1 MKKLLALLLVL
12 VMSIGCLAGCGKK
25 DDNNTPAGGEE
36 LEHVNLVMYLIGSK
50 PNDYDKAIEEL
61 NKLLKE
67 DINATVEVRW
77 MSWGDYGQKY
87 PVLMAAGEEFD
98 LIYSVD
104 WNKYAQY
111 SRDGGYMDI
120 TELLPVYAPKSFAAL
135 DETQKDLVRVDGKM
149 YALPANATEVNPGGY
164 VVRGDL
170 MKKYGMDTI
179 SSFDDFMDYLKAVK
193 ENESGLMPIAAAGN
207 ETMFEFKWGT
217 IGTSNIVY
225 NYGTREFDK
234 LFYRYDNAE
243 FLHML
248 DRMREGYENGYWS
261 KDVVM
266 NTVASK
272 DAFLAGTS
280 AAATCNLKNF
290 NELRQKADPSW
301 DVQWYPKTGDMK
313 NCLKTGSQMMSVA
326 ASSKNPERAL
336 MFLELLNT
344 DSRYYNLT
352 TYGIEGVHF
361 VINSEGKYDFPEG
374 VTLENTGFTP
384 DGAGNW
390 GWNSNALALE
400 LGYAWE
406 GEKAIKED
414 MVKNGA
420 WSAYLGFA
428 FDNTPVSNEIA
439 AVNAVNSEYWIP
451 LSWGLVEVESG
462 VKKWVEQL
470 ENAGIGKIMDE
481 VTKQTQEF
489 LKNK

>member
-1 MKKLLALLLVL
+1 M
-12 VMSIGCLAGCGKK
+12 
-25 DDNNTPAGGEE
+25 
-36 LEHVNLVMYLIGSK
+36 
-50 PNDYDKAIEEL
+50 
-61 NKLLKE
+61 
-67 DINATVEVRW
+67 
-77 MSWGDYGQKY
+77 
-87 PVLMAAGEEFD
+87 
-98 LIYSVD
+98 
-104 WNKYAQY
+104 
-111 SRDGGYMDI
+111 
-120 TELLPVYAPKSFAAL
+120 
-135 DETQKDLVRVDGKM
+135 
-149 YALPANATEVNPGGY
+149 
-164 VVRGDL
+164 
-170 MKKYGMDTI
+170 
-179 SSFDDFMDYLKAVK
+179 
-193 ENESGLMPIAAAGN
+193 
-207 ETMFEFKWGT
+207 
-217 IGTSNIVY
+217 
-225 NYGTREFDK
+225 
-234 LFYRYDNAE
+234 LFR
-243 FLHML
+243 
-248 DRMREGYENGYWS
+248 S
-261 KDVVM
+261 
-266 NTVASK
+266 
-272 DAFLAGTS
+272 
-280 AAATCNLKNF
+280 
-290 NELRQKADPSW
+290 
-301 DVQWYPKTGDMK
+301 
-313 NCLKTGSQMMSVA
+313 GSQMMSVA